1 MPGNYFIVNKE
12 IIGLMMIY
20 SIAMLLAVCILDL
33 IFSWIKSK
41 LVTKK
46 KTRKVVR
53 KISEFDKAVEKARV
67 SSQIRVVMNTQL

>member
-46 KTRKVVR
+46 KTRKIVR
-53 KISEFDKAVEKARV
+53 KISEFDRAVIKAH
-67 SSQIRVVMNTQL
+67 SYSQVQKVMCSEI